1 MAALSD
7 GDEEYLEASRRG
19 AMVVDDGS
27 DSMSERLVGRSAVIT
42 GGGLGIGRGIAEA
55 YVQAGADV
63 LIAELNE
70 EAGERAASE
79 LREQYGAKVEF
90 VRTDVADRQQ
100 VQDMISTAVEH
111 FGRLDVLVNNAHA
124 SRQVSIM
131 ETTQEHLD
139 LSLNTGFYPTLWLMQ
154 ASYPHLKANEG
165 AVINF
170 ASGSGLKG
178 MPLQAS
184 YAAAKEAIR
193 GISRVAANEW
203 AVDGINVNI
212 ISPLAA
218 TEGVQQWMD
227 NFPEAAEK
235 TLANVPLHRY
245 GHPEKDIGA
254 LAVFL
259 ASEDSSYI
267 TGQTIMADGGSI
279 MMR

>member
-1 MAALSD
+1 M
-7 GDEEYLEASRRG
+7 GN
-19 AMVVDDGS
+19 
-27 DSMSERLVGRSAVIT
+27 RLAGKTAIVT
-42 GGGLGIGRGIAEA
+42 GGAGGIGRGIVRAFA
-55 YVQAGADV
+55 KQGANV
-63 LIAELNE
+63 LFVDIND
-70 EAGERAASE
+70 EAGQALEAEIGAQARFLNIDISAQENAA
-79 LREQYGAKVEF
+79 RIVE
-90 VRTDVADRQQ
+90 A
-100 VQDMISTAVEH
+100 AVEA

-124 SRQVSIM
+124 SRQVPLM

-139 LSLNTGFYPTLWLMQ
+139 LSMNTGFYPTFWLMQ
-154 ASYPHLKANEG
+154 AAYPHLKDNEG

-203 AVDGINVNI
+203 APDNINVNI

-235 TLANVPLHRY
+235 TLANVPLHRF
-245 GHPEKDIGA
+245 GDPEKDIGA
-254 LAVFL
+254 VAVFL
-259 ASEDSSYI
+259 ASEDSRYI